1 MMKLIQNI
9 DVYAPQHL
17 GKKDVLTINDKIVKI
32 ADAGTISADGILA
45 DATVVDGSSLI
56 LTPGFI
62 DSHVHVLGG
71 GGEGGFANRT
81 PEATLEGLTKFGVTT
96 VVGCLGTDGI
106 GRDMCS
112 LVAKIKG
119 LNEQG
124 MSAYCYTGSYQIPV
138 HTLTDS
144 ITKDIMM
151 IQEIIGTGE
160 IAISDHR
167 SSQPTFEEFARV
179 VADTRLG
186 GVLSGKAGVVIE
198 RVIDETEIPASQLLP
213 THVNRNEMLFC
224 KAIEYALKGGA
235 VDFTGN
241 EDIDYWETI
250 CDEVRVCKGMKRML
264 EAGVNPNR
272 MTISSDGQG
281 SLPMYSK
288 DGEFLGMGVGQSSC
302 LLKEVKECVF
312 KADIP
317 LEIALSTITSN
328 PAEILRLKGKGKI
341 EEGYDADLC
350 ILDQD
355 LQLVEVI
362 ARGKKVYT
370 K

>member
-1 MMKLIQNI
+1 MKVYRTDEIRNVVLLGHGGSGKTSLAEAMLYVSGATNRMGKISESNTVSDFDKEEQKRGFSISTSLVPIEWEKAKINI
-9 DVYAPQHL
+9 LDTPGYFDFVGEVEEA
-17 GKKDVLTINDKIVKI
+17 VSA
-32 ADAGTISADGILA
+32 ADAAVI
-45 DATVVDGSSLI
+45 VV
-56 LTPGFI
+56 
-62 DSHVHVLGG
+62 
-71 GGEGGFANRT
+71 
-81 PEATLEGLTKFGVTT
+81 
-96 VVGCLGTDGI
+96 
-106 GRDMCS
+106 
-112 LVAKIKG
+112 
-119 LNEQG
+119 
-124 MSAYCYTGSYQIPV
+124 
-138 HTLTDS
+138 
-144 ITKDIMM
+144 
-151 IQEIIGTGE
+151 
-160 IAISDHR
+160 
-167 SSQPTFEEFARV
+167 
-179 VADTRLG
+179 
-186 GVLSGKAGVVIE
+186 SGKAGVVNVHLGDSTRCMDLIE

-328 PAEILRLKGKGKI
+328 PAEILRLNGKGKI

-362 ARGKKVYT
+362 ARGKTVYT